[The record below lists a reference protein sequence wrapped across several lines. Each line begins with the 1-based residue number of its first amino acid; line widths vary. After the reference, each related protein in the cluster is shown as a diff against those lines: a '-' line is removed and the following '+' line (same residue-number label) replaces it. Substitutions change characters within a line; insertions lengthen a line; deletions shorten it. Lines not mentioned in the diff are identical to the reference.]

1 MSLNAD
7 SVEEDGVA
15 LLNCGDDMNA
25 LAMCEEFTELKDLV
39 GEDWAERPIGLGF
52 SEASYIDSAAIGWLL
67 SLHKKMDQAGGK
79 LVLHSMSPSVQRVL
93 TMMRLDSV
101 LNIVEEKAD
110 ALKQLEAKPKRTT
123 KKTTKRTTKKKGS

>member
-1 MSLNAD
+1 MSLKAD
-7 SVEEDGVA
+7 SVDEKGIA

-39 GEDWAERPIGLGF
+39 GENWAKRPIGLGF

-67 SLHKKMDQAGGK
+67 SLHKKMDEAGGK

-101 LNIVEEKAD
+101 LNIVVDKAD
-110 ALKQLEAKPKRTT
+110 AVEALKAKPKRTA
-123 KKTTKRTTKKKGS
+123 KKTTKKKGTG